1 MRRNDPAHR
10 QALLAD
16 AWVYARLCVPAS
28 WAGPDYVI
36 SQLEE
41 RMNTDA
47 LVGDVVEHYRL
58 TYIATYDENGDRI
71 GPTDEWKKYR
81 AGPKKC
87 RTKQN
92 PGYENVSSTG
102 NENVSSTGNE
112 NVPMQPMV
120 TGNENV
126 PTLYNLSISTC
137 ALAHPDG
144 LEAEAM
150 FGVGHDRG
158 PKLDGEADDL
168 SIPEFLRRNGRAA

>member
-1 MRRNDPAHR
+1 MEK
-10 QALLAD
+10 
-16 AWVYARLCVPAS
+16 VPS
-28 WAGPDYVI
+28 G
-36 SQLEE
+36 E
-41 RMNTDA
+41 
-47 LVGDVVEHYRL
+47 
-58 TYIATYDENGDRI
+58 
-71 GPTDEWKKYR
+71 
-81 AGPKKC
+81 C

-150 FGVGHDRG
+150 FGVGHNRG